1 MNLIIIICSI
11 AVTLYVLS
19 ETYTTISGY
28 IAEWKLERA
37 EKKRL
42 DNDLYAYKVKKVLL
56 TAYECGLQSG
66 LTQRQAQTMAIR
78 YIKDVEK
85 AGLIDVKY
93 NIIRGN
99 YERTRTKTSC

>member
-11 AVTLYVLS
+11 AVTLYVIS
-19 ETYTTISGY
+19 ETYTTVSGY

-42 DNDLYAYKVKKVLL
+42 DNDLYAFKVKKVLL

-66 LTQRQAQTMAIR
+66 LSHRMAKAMAIR

-85 AGLIDVKY
+85 ANMVDIKY
-93 NIIRGN
+93 NIIRGAD
-99 YERTRTKTSC
+99 ERIRTKTSC

>member
-1 MNLIIIICSI
+1 MNLIIIILSI
-11 AVTLYVLS
+11 AVTLYVIAES
-19 ETYTTISGY
+19 YTLIAGW
-28 IAEWKLERA
+28 IAEWQLKQD

-42 DNDLYAYKVKKVLL
+42 DNDLYAFKVKKVLL

-66 LTQRQAQTMAIR
+66 LSHRMAKAMAIR
-78 YIKDVEK
+78 YIKDVEN
-85 AGLIDVKY
+85 AGLIDIKY